1 MSNRDKTLDA
11 QETSDNQ
18 NSGYRRRRW
27 YHRRDF
33 RFIGLVVVF
42 VLLFQGYGYLT
53 GPSRIGDKLNQVIE
67 AGEKKLDILVW
78 AKFPAEAFHMELYQT
93 LGAIRGEMDGAVR
106 LGGITPGDVRFLSRK
121 YWIKNIDLAPPEKF

>member
-1 MSNRDKTLDA
+1 M
-11 QETSDNQ
+11 
-18 NSGYRRRRW
+18 
-27 YHRRDF
+27 
-33 RFIGLVVVF
+33 VVF

>member
-42 VLLFQGYGYLT
+42 VLLFQAYGYLT
-53 GPSRIGDKLNQVIE
+53 GPSRIGDKLNQVLE
-67 AGEKKLDILVW
+67 AG
-78 AKFPAEAFHMELYQT
+78 
-93 LGAIRGEMDGAVR
+93 
-106 LGGITPGDVRFLSRK
+106 
-121 YWIKNIDLAPPEKF
+121 